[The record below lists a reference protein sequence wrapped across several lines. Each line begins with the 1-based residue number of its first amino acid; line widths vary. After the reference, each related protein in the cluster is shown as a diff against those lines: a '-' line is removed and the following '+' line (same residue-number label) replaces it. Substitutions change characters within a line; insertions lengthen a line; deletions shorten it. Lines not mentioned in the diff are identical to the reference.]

1 MTSDQGRVDPR
12 TRRTLVALRQA
23 LGVLL
28 ETTPLNQ
35 VSVSE
40 LCRTAGI
47 HRTTFY
53 KHFDSVGEL
62 ATSVVEDLGRRI
74 VAPVRGAAELTYR
87 TWLTAVL
94 MHVAERRALY
104 HRLLSVEGG
113 DPALVRAVTWQ
124 VARRTER
131 FLRDADAV
139 PAASLPLMSRVLG
152 YGSYALVE
160 RIMETEGPV
169 DVEGMIEEFLAG
181 IPADVAD
188 RLVPEPSTV

>member
-1 MTSDQGRVDPR
+1 MTSEHGRVDPR
-12 TRRTLVALRQA
+12 TRRTLDALRQA
-23 LGVLL
+23 LGTLL

-35 VSVSE
+35 VSVSA
-40 LCRTAGI
+40 LCRVAGI

-62 ATSVVEDLGRRI
+62 AASVVEELGRRI
-74 VAPVRGAAELTYR
+74 VAPVRGTAELTYR

-94 MHVAERRALY
+94 GHIAERRAVY

-131 FLRDADAV
+131 FLRDTGAV
-139 PAASLPLMSRVLG
+139 PAASLPLMSRVVG
-152 YGSYALVE
+152 YASYALVE
-160 RIMETEGPV
+160 RVMETEGPV
-169 DVEGMIEEFLAG
+169 DVGGMVEEFVAGMPAEVAVRLA
-181 IPADVAD
+181 
-188 RLVPEPSTV
+188 EPSAV